1 MSEEDESDT
10 AASSRGYSIELYNAA
25 YVSGLAGEW
34 EDFLEEQGYSIS
46 LIDSY
51 QDEGPISQTRIIV
64 SQEGLGQDLL
74 KYFPNADIQ
83 TGDID
88 TGGDIQVYIGTDSTT
103 VGGESGQKYT
113 GEDQEDEEDED
124 QTDSTQNGDSSGSY
138 SFDTDSE

>member
-1 MSEEDESDT
+1 M
-10 AASSRGYSIELYNAA
+10 
-25 YVSGLAGEW
+25 SGLAGEW